1 MNGKAIVTL
10 LVGVAVVYYAVVSK
24 QDEHAPA
31 PFAQQSSVTAGESE
45 SQPRPEA
52 TGSRNDQSA
61 DEQLAQDSTSQEV
74 PARQFG
80 GHTCTGDCSGHE
92 AGYNWAEEHAI
103 DDEDDC
109 EKAGDTSNSPSF
121 AEGCKAYVSGD
132 SSTDDDDEKSRDQ
145 DSDQGSEDPEP

>member
-10 LVGVAVVYYAVVSK
+10 LVGVAVIYYAAVSK
-24 QDEHAPA
+24 HDEQAPV
-31 PFAQQSSVTAGESE
+31 PSAQQSSVTAGESE
-45 SQPRPEA
+45 SQLQPQA
-52 TGSRNDQSA
+52 TGSRDYQSA
-61 DEQLAQDSTSQEV
+61 NEQLRPDSISQEV

-109 EKAGDTSNSPSF
+109 EEAGDTSNSPSF
-121 AEGCKAYVSGD
+121 AEGCKAYVNGD
-132 SSTDDDDEKSRDQ
+132 SSTDDDEKSRAQDADQ
-145 DSDQGSEDPEP
+145 EGEDPEP